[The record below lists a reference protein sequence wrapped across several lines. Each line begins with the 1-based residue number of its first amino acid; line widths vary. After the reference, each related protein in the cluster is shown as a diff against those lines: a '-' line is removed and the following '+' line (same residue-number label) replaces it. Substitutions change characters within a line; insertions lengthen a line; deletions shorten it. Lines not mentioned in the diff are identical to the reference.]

1 MDQYF
6 ERIEKVIIERKTSP
20 KLRFMLQDI
29 IDLRKVG
36 RSSASRSLFNPT
48 QMRFCLFIWNF
59 CPTREFFTHF
69 EITITGVELQI

>member
-6 ERIEKVIIERKTSP
+6 EQIEKVIIERKTSP
-20 KLRFMLQDI
+20 KLRFMLQDL

-36 RSSASRSLFNPT
+36 RSSACRFLFSPT

-59 CPTREFFTHF
+59 CPIREFFTHF
-69 EITITGVELQI
+69 EITITGVELQF